1 MKELTNSLSL
11 SNKDYILEN
20 IGTIEECKNALNIE
34 YGRKEYFENKGI
46 VLVDK
51 NKEFEITSLQLV
63 DVINNFRKEEGNDK
77 KKRHDILLRDIRD
90 EIKAL
95 ESVSLNNAHN
105 FEEVEYIDKKGE
117 SRPCFSMNKAGAMQ
131 MLNKESAVVRYKTQ
145 LYIEQLEK
153 RNEELNT
160 PSYMIQD
167 VRARLKAY
175 ERELDQQDYRQCLE
189 RINTLEQLK
198 VNLMLSHSGKTYT
211 TTELA
216 KEIGF
221 KSSQALNKELKDRKI
236 QYKVN
241 GTWVLTSK
249 YSDKGYEDIKQ
260 KVLDNGRVEYYR
272 RWTEEGRKFILNMF
286 LN

>member
-1 MKELTNSLSL
+1 MNELTNSLSL

-77 KKRHDILLRDIRD
+77 IKKHDDMLKSIRSELKD
-90 EIKAL
+90 L
-95 ESVSLNNAHN
+95 ENAGVEGVGN
-105 FEEVEYIDKKGE
+105 FSESSYINSQNKKQ
-117 SRPCFSMNKAGAMQ
+117 PCFKMNKAGAMQ